1 MPLNCGVG
9 ETLEGPLDFKEIK
22 PVHPK
27 WNQLWIFIGRIDTEA
42 PKLWPPDMQNQL
54 IGKPDAGKD
63 GKQNKKRTAE
73 DEMVR

>member
-1 MPLNCGVG
+1 
-9 ETLEGPLDFKEIK
+9 
-22 PVHPK
+22 
-27 WNQLWIFIGRIDTEA
+27 
-42 PKLWPPDMQNQL
+42 MQNQL